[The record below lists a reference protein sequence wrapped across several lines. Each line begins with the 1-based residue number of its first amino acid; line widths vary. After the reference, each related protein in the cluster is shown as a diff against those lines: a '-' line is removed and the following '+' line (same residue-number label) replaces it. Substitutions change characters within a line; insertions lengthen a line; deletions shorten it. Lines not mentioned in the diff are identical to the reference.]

1 MAELLA
7 AKKRELDEI
16 KKLQVELELAQV
28 KAQLEAQKR
37 EFAAFQA
44 QQQLQQTLP
53 LPTAVAAPATVSAP
67 ATVAAPALMPVAVAP
82 PAGPEVCFKTYSLSF
97 FFYVGSFH
105 AVSFDGIKYDCVCL

>member
-53 LPTAVAAPATVSAP
+53 LPTAVAAPATV
-67 ATVAAPALMPVAVAP
+67 AAPALMPVAVAP

-97 FFYVGSFH
+97 FL
-105 AVSFDGIKYDCVCL
+105 CW

>member
-53 LPTAVAAPATVSAP
+53 LPTAIAAAVAAP

>member
-53 LPTAVAAPATVSAP
+53 LPTAIAAPAAVAAPTAA
-67 ATVAAPALMPVAVAP
+67 AVAASALMPAAVAP
-82 PAGPEVCFKTYSLSF
+82 PAGPEVCFKAYTLSF
-97 FFYVGSFH
+97 FSLWYM
-105 AVSFDGIKYDCVCL
+105 